1 MKIKLSDYID
11 SIFLLIIGVLFL
23 IFPTRMINWV
33 GLIVGIYFIVKAL
46 IGILFPLV
54 FPLSRLSA
62 GVNLFIGV
70 MCLVLWGFFLKF
82 IMILMG
88 VILLGEGLTSLT
100 KTPLNLKDKNTYLPN
115 LLALLETL
123 FGVTIFVTAI
133 VDAENVLGI
142 LSGIVLII
150 LAVTSFINAI
160 YGNQYHVF
168 GNNSDA
174 RIKSNAD
181 VIDAEILNEK
191 HTHQD

>member
-1 MKIKLSDYID
+1 MKIKFSDYID

-23 IFPTRMINWV
+23 IFPTQMINWV

-54 FPLSRLSA
+54 FPLSRISA
-62 GVNLFIGV
+62 GINMIIGIL
-70 MCLVLWGFFLKF
+70 CLVLWGLFLKA
-82 IMILMG
+82 IMILMSI
-88 VILLGEGLTSLT
+88 ILLGEGLTSLT

-115 LLALLETL
+115 ILALLETL

-133 VDAENVLGI
+133 IDAENVLGI

-150 LAVTSFINAI
+150 LAATSFINTI
-160 YGNQYHVF
+160 YGNKHYVF
-168 GNNSDA
+168 NDKQDT
-174 RIKSNAD
+174 RIKSNSD
-181 VIDAEILNEK
+181 VIDAEILSEK